1 MSHFFFKIH
10 TSIRFLNNNL
20 FTQKLTK
27 PAKEER
33 FTIDSTEFKK
43 IENIKPQYY
52 SLTEILSK
60 AKSDEIE
67 NICVY
72 TETINEARDIFEDY
86 DEWKEKVIYYD
97 YRKIDSLKL
106 DDTSKNES
114 KSLDIYFYG
123 APTSFYSLNGRKD
136 FYLSCWTKPT
146 LQLKQK

>member
-1 MSHFFFKIH
+1 MEWKKIEPFLFQNTH
-10 TSIRFLNNNL
+10 LDSFLNNNL

-106 DDTSKNES
+106 DDTSKMNQS
-114 KSLDIYFYG
+114 H
-123 APTSFYSLNGRKD
+123 
-136 FYLSCWTKPT
+136 WTFIFMV
-146 LQLKQK
+146 LQLLFIP